1 MNDVTALN
9 IVCPA
14 CQATN
19 RVPAAR
25 LTAQPRCGACH
36 VPLFEAHSIEVNPAG
51 FERHVGGDEVPV
63 LVDLW
68 APWCGPC
75 RTMAPWFERA
85 ATTLEPHYRLLKLNA
100 DTAPEIL
107 TRYGVRSIPTLLLF
121 YRGRLLASDAGA
133 MPADRIIHWAQT
145 NVQINA

>member
-1 MNDVTALN
+1 MNDVSALN
-9 IVCPA
+9 IVCAA

-19 RVPAAR
+19 RVPPAR

-36 VPLFEAHSIEVNPAG
+36 VPLFDAHPIEVNAAG

-75 RTMAPWFERA
+75 STMAPWFERA
-85 ATTLEPHYRLLKLNA
+85 AAALEPHYRLLKLNA

-107 TRYGVRSIPTLLLF
+107 ARYGVRSIPTLLLF
-121 YRGRLLASDAGA
+121 YRGTLLASNAGA
-133 MPADRIIHWAQT
+133 MPAERIICWAQT
-145 NVQINA
+145 NAQINV